1 MKLLHKKTLCAL
13 MAALLLLC
21 TIPAEAAGGG
31 RYIVKYR
38 DKTALAS
45 AAETCGP
52 FAVVDAGELRRLLTA
67 DALEWYEKD
76 APVALS
82 EADAELSGII
92 SPWYADKMW
101 HLDMIG
107 AAAAYEQGATGAG
120 IRVGVLD
127 SGIAPHAAFA
137 DHLTEGWNYV
147 DGTADTRDELGH
159 GTSVSGLIAGRSEE
173 GFIGVAPEVT
183 LVPLKCF
190 QQKSSRIS
198 NVINGIYGG
207 VDDFGCNILNLSLG
221 FPENSPALREAI
233 DYAAEKG
240 VLVVASAGNGGSGA
254 LSYPSAYDSVLG
266 VGEANSDGSVSL
278 RSNHHKGVY
287 MLAPGEKLT
296 TTYYKGGYTEAT
308 GTSFSVPL
316 VVGAAAALWSA
327 RPELTAS
334 DLMEL
339 LGQTATDGGDPGY
352 DEYYGWGILNV
363 RAALAAAKTWTPTAA
378 EGVSLTLVGEG
389 AAVWNKTTEP
399 LDAYL
404 LAAEYDG
411 AGRQRAVGVTALHL
425 APGERAVTPVPRGNT
440 RLFLCTAEWI
450 PLTAPLDA

>member
-1 MKLLHKKTLCAL
+1 MQKTILCAL
-13 MAALLLLC
+13 LSALLLFSAV
-21 TIPAEAAGGG
+21 PAAAADSG
-31 RYIVKYR
+31 RYIVKLR
-38 DKTALAS
+38 DPGTLAS

-52 FAVVDAGELRRLLTA
+52 FAVVDALQLRRLLA
-67 DALEWYEKD
+67 DDALEWYEED

-82 EADAELSGII
+82 EADAALDGVL
-92 SPWYADKMW
+92 SPWYADDMW

-120 IRVGVLD
+120 VRVGVLD

-137 DHLTEGWNYV
+137 DHLAEGWNYI
-147 DGTADTRDELGH
+147 DGSADAGDDLGH
-159 GTSVSGLIAGRSEE
+159 GTSVAGLIAGRSAE

-190 QQKSSRIS
+190 KQKSTRIS

-221 FPENSPALREAI
+221 FPENSAALREAI
-233 DYAAEKG
+233 DYAAGKG

-327 RPELTAS
+327 RPELTAR

-363 RAALAAAKTWTPTAA
+363 RAALAAVKTWTPTAA
-378 EGVSLTLVGEG
+378 EGVFLTLVGEG
-389 AAVWNKTTEP
+389 AAAWNKTTAP

-411 AGRQRAVGVTALHL
+411 DVQRTVSVTALHL

-440 RLFLCTAEWI
+440 RLFLCTAEWV